1 MFNFSAD
8 LQPIHIDKMGCG
20 SCTSQGCSP
29 AGCKGNG
36 GCSTGGCNKMNTYD
50 WLQDMENPTFFPSF
64 NIVEVRFKGGR
75 KEFFKNSNQLN
86 LVIGDA
92 VVVDLQQN
100 KHLGYVSLTGELVKL
115 QMRKKGVEDNNEIRK
130 ILRIATK
137 EDNASAEKVRE
148 KEGTSIYRARE
159 IIREQGLKMKLSDV
173 EFQMD
178 GKKGIFYY
186 SADERVDFRELIKKL
201 AEEFKIRVEMKQISL
216 RHEAARLGGIGSCG
230 RELCCS
236 TWLTDFKSVSTQ
248 AARYQNL
255 SINPQKLSGQCG
267 RLKCCLNYELDTYKK
282 AIADI
287 PKIKKPLQT
296 TAGNA
301 FLQKTDIFKKVMW
314 FSFEGDSDW
323 KTISTTEA
331 AKILELNKKGEKG
344 NFKEKEIPKKENIIV
359 DETINLEGNLNRM
372 ENNKS
377 NNRKKKKRNNNN
389 RNKNRNRKNDNK
401 KK

>member
-1 MFNFSAD
+1 
-8 LQPIHIDKMGCG
+8 MGCS

-50 WLQDMENPTFFPSF
+50 WLKDMENPSF
-64 NIVEVRFKGGR
+64 YPTSNIVEVRFKGGR
-75 KEFFKNSNQLN
+75 KDFFKNPEKLN

-92 VVVDLQQN
+92 VVVDLKQN

-115 QMRKKGVEDNNEIRK
+115 QMRKKGVEENNELAK
-130 ILRIATK
+130 IIRIATEK
-137 EDNASAEKVRE
+137 DIESTEKVRE
-148 KEGTSIYRARE
+148 KEGSSMYRARE
-159 IIREQGLKMKLSDV
+159 IIRDLKLKMKLSDV

-178 GKKGIFYY
+178 NKKAVFYY

-201 AEEFKIRVEMKQISL
+201 AEEFKVRVEMKQISL

-236 TWLTDFKSVSTQ
+236 TWLSDFKSVTTQ

-282 AIADI
+282 AVEDI
-287 PKIKKPLQT
+287 PKVKKPLQT
-296 TAGNA
+296 TQGKAV
-301 FLQKTDIFKKVMW
+301 LQKTDIFKKIMW
-314 FSFEGDSDW
+314 FSFDGETDW
-323 KTISTTEA
+323 KPINTKDVE
-331 AKILELNKKGEKG
+331 KILSLNEKGEKG
-344 NFKEKEIPKKENIIV
+344 VFNEKEVVVKADVIV
-359 DETINLEGNLNRM
+359 DETINLEGSLSRM
-372 ENNKS
+372 DKKPN
-377 NNRKKKKRNNNN
+377 KKKKRRNNN
-389 RNKNRNRKNDNK
+389 NKNRNRNNAK

>member
-1 MFNFSAD
+1 
-8 LQPIHIDKMGCG
+8 MGCG
-20 SCTSQGCSP
+20 SCTSQGSSP
-29 AGCKGNG
+29 AGCQSNG
-36 GCSTGGCNKMNTYD
+36 GCSTGGCNKLNTFD
-50 WLQDMENPTFFPSF
+50 WLQDMEDPSFFPSF

-75 KEFFKNSNQLN
+75 KEFFKNINKLD

-92 VVVDLQQN
+92 VVIDLQQN

-115 QMRKKGVEDNNEIRK
+115 QMRKKGVEDNNDIKK
-130 ILRIATK
+130 ILRIATDGDV
-137 EDNASAEKVRE
+137 EAAEKTRE

-178 GKKGIFYY
+178 GKKAIFYY
-186 SADERVDFRELIKKL
+186 SAEERVDFRELIKKL

-216 RHEAARLGGIGSCG
+216 RHEASRLGGIGSCG

-236 TWLTDFKSVSTQ
+236 TWLTDFKSVTTQ

-267 RLKCCLNYELDTYKK
+267 RLKCCLNFELDTYKK
-282 AIADI
+282 ALADV

-296 TAGNA
+296 SAGNA
-301 FLQKTDIFKKVMW
+301 FLQKTDIFKKIMW

-323 KTISTTEA
+323 KPISTDEV
-331 AKILELNKKGEKG
+331 AKILELNEKGEKP
-344 NFKEKEIPKKENIIV
+344 NFREKEIPKKENIVV
-359 DETINLEGNLNRM
+359 DETINLEGSLNRM
-372 ENNKS
+372 ESKTPKPKN
-377 NNRKKKKRNNNN
+377 KKKRY
-389 RNKNRNRKNDNK
+389 NKNRNKKNDNIK
-401 KK
+401 K

>member
-1 MFNFSAD
+1 
-8 LQPIHIDKMGCG
+8 MGCG
-20 SCTSQGCSP
+20 SCTSQGSSP
-29 AGCKGNG
+29 AGCQSNG
-36 GCSTGGCNKMNTYD
+36 GCSTGGCNKLNTFD
-50 WLQDMENPTFFPSF
+50 WLQDMEDPSFFPSF

-75 KEFFKNSNQLN
+75 KEFFKNINKLD

-92 VVVDLQQN
+92 VVIDLQQN

-115 QMRKKGVEDNNEIRK
+115 QMRKKGVEDNNDLKK
-130 ILRIATK
+130 ILRIATDGDV
-137 EDNASAEKVRE
+137 EAAEKIRE

-178 GKKGIFYY
+178 GKKAIFYY
-186 SADERVDFRELIKKL
+186 SAEERVDFRELIKKL

-216 RHEAARLGGIGSCG
+216 RHEASRLGGIGSCG

-236 TWLTDFKSVSTQ
+236 TWLTDFKSVTTQ

-267 RLKCCLNYELDTYKK
+267 RLKCCLNFELDTYKK
-282 AIADI
+282 ALADV

-296 TAGNA
+296 SAGNA
-301 FLQKTDIFKKVMW
+301 FLQKTDIFKKIMW

-323 KTISTTEA
+323 KPISTDEV
-331 AKILELNKKGEKG
+331 AKILELNEKGEKP
-344 NFKEKEIPKKENIIV
+344 NFREKEIPKKENIVV
-359 DETINLEGNLNRM
+359 DETINLEGSLNRM
-372 ENNKS
+372 ESKTPKPKN
-377 NNRKKKKRNNNN
+377 KKKRY
-389 RNKNRNRKNDNK
+389 NKNRNKKNDNIK
-401 KK
+401 K

>member
-1 MFNFSAD
+1 
-8 LQPIHIDKMGCG
+8 MGCG
-20 SCTSQGCSP
+20 SCTSQGCAP
-29 AGCKGNG
+29 AGCKSNG

-50 WLQDMENPTFFPSF
+50 WLQDMEDPSFFPSF

-75 KEFFKNSNQLN
+75 KEFFKNSSKLN

-92 VVVDLQQN
+92 IVVDLQQN

-115 QMRKKGVEDNNEIRK
+115 QMRKKGVENNNEIRK
-130 ILRIATK
+130 ILRIATD
-137 EDNASAEKVRE
+137 EDNAAAEKVRE

-178 GKKGIFYY
+178 GKKAIFYY
-186 SADERVDFRELIKKL
+186 SAEERVDFRELIKNL

-236 TWLTDFKSVSTQ
+236 TWMTDFKSVTTQ

-282 AIADI
+282 AISDI
-287 PKIKKPLQT
+287 PKIKKHLDT
-296 TAGNA
+296 NAGRA
-301 FLQKTDIFKKVMW
+301 YLQKTDIFKKIMW

-323 KTISTTEA
+323 KPISTEEVT
-331 AKILELNKKGEKG
+331 KILELNENGKKGD
-344 NFKEKEIPKKENIIV
+344 FKVKEIPKKEDVIV

-372 ENNKS
+372 ENKNPAIK
-377 NNRKKKKRNNNN
+377 NKKKRNNK
-389 RNKNRNRKNDNK
+389 NKNRKPKNDDNK
-401 KK
+401 DK